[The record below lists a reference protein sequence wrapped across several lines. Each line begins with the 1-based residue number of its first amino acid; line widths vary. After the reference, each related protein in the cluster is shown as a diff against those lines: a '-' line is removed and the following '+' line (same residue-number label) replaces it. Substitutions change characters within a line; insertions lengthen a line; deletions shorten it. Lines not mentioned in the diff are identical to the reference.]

1 MLVFLEQSLQQ
12 RRVPWIRAILKTQ
25 KQKVFARVDESGAL
39 LAQNG
44 RVEIRYNPK
53 DGRFYEARAGNLEP
67 IADSPVVSDEAM
79 GIAVRVSQSAPAQGS
94 LGSNSSTNTP
104 NSIPAGRPGVSN
116 SMKMG
121 TKSAE
126 LLKIAQEQKAQAQN
140 GSPSNKL
147 APHRAI
153 SPGVV
158 VAYADGACS
167 GNPGPAGFGIVV
179 LDGKKRIE
187 ISEYL
192 GQGTNN
198 IAELSAVLRA
208 LAEVPD
214 KGRPLVIWTDSQYSI
229 GILQKGWKAKANVE
243 LIEQL
248 KQALR
253 ARPADIRYVPGHSG
267 IALNERADEL
277 AREAIIKKHSRRAE
291 LFEEEGI

>member
-25 KQKVFARVDESGAL
+25 KQTVFARVDESGAL

-94 LGSNSSTNTP
+94 L
-104 NSIPAGRPGVSN
+104 
-116 SMKMG
+116 G

-243 LIEQL
+243 LVEQL